1 MEKETRI
8 RVCSRDR
15 KEDCRAGRKQVR
27 GREDKG
33 DEDGAKNRKEGL
45 VGPVAQGIAS
55 GTITDPKYGGLKLTS
70 SHLDAHRQEGGMILP
85 LSIRDPGSFQSR
97 DDAFP
102 WGGSLTSMMEA
113 GHRHFRSLARGKKE
127 ASMSGEN
134 CPRVTAGVW
143 EFPEKLCS
151 RANGLRRRTGSHPTA
166 GRSGTVSVWVTRE
179 G

>member
-1 MEKETRI
+1 
-8 RVCSRDR
+8 
-15 KEDCRAGRKQVR
+15 
-27 GREDKG
+27 
-33 DEDGAKNRKEGL
+33 
-45 VGPVAQGIAS
+45 
-55 GTITDPKYGGLKLTS
+55 
-70 SHLDAHRQEGGMILP
+70 MILP
-85 LSIRDPGSFQSR
+85 LSIRDPGSFQSC

-151 RANGLRRRTGSHPTA
+151 HANGLRRRTGSHPTA
-166 GRSGTVSVWVTRE
+166 GRSGTISVWVTVDPGRRVE
-179 G
+179 GALADKTHGKPQQGSCLHNRSS